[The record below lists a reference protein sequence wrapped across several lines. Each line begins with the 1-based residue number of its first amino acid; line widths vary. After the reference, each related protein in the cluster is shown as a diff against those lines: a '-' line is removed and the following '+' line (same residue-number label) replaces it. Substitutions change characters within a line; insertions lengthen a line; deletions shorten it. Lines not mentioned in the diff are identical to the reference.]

1 MHKYWLPVNPCYIVN
16 YSTNCLKKLSHTES
30 YIYNIIHRVGRKQS
44 MEPHSMKKIQ
54 VLGLKIAFKTRQM
67 VTDWEMHFDNLQGT

>member
-1 MHKYWLPVNPCYIVN
+1 
-16 YSTNCLKKLSHTES
+16 
-30 YIYNIIHRVGRKQS
+30 